1 MATATRQRAGHSVPG
16 HRSPVHGPTRAPTF
30 LLRSTQLQQL
40 IGFLKTPKGLDL
52 FRRSFAENMMYKVS
66 KYRELLTE
74 AERESEHQ
82 IEVIDIRVAD
92 LRRRAKVS
100 EDTCNWEIFESV
112 SAGYREAM
120 ERAARLE
127 ALLQA
132 AQARHAAGGRDA
144 VALRDDLVD
153 SLYGL
158 AAHDVQSHIINRV
171 ADLIGSFLK
180 DPALFRSKP
189 LNLMLVGSPGSGKT
203 TLAAAIGV
211 AFARAGIFVGD
222 RLVEA
227 GRAELVAQYEGQTVA
242 RTRSFLMSHLDGG
255 VIFVDEAYAI
265 TPWQDGKP
273 EGYGAEAAAAM
284 VEFMTRYAGLYCL
297 IVAGYEKEMVRYF
310 LTANEGLARRFPY
323 KFVLR
328 DLTCEELL
336 VVFKRQ
342 LLLQQQVGAL
352 EGTAAAHGEAYF
364 TREAW
369 RYLTNVVRTATQGI
383 TTHVDEFDPATR
395 RTYHGTRRF
404 VPRHELVHRL
414 FENQAGAMVTLAE
427 EALQVLMA
435 LLPYEAEVRPGDRHS
450 FGPHGLE
457 VMRSILEQRIRN
469 SALSDAEPYLSEL
482 NSLDRN
488 VRAHTPP
495 LL

>member
-1 MATATRQRAGHSVPG
+1 
-16 HRSPVHGPTRAPTF
+16 
-30 LLRSTQLQQL
+30 
-40 IGFLKTPKGLDL
+40 
-52 FRRSFAENMMYKVS
+52 
-66 KYRELLTE
+66 
-74 AERESEHQ
+74 
-82 IEVIDIRVAD
+82 
-92 LRRRAKVS
+92 
-100 EDTCNWEIFESV
+100 
-112 SAGYREAM
+112 
-120 ERAARLE
+120 
-127 ALLQA
+127 
-132 AQARHAAGGRDA
+132 
-144 VALRDDLVD
+144 
-153 SLYGL
+153 
-158 AAHDVQSHIINRV
+158 
-171 ADLIGSFLK
+171 
-180 DPALFRSKP
+180 
-189 LNLMLVGSPGSGKT
+189 
-203 TLAAAIGV
+203 
-211 AFARAGIFVGD
+211 
-222 RLVEA
+222 
-227 GRAELVAQYEGQTVA
+227 
-242 RTRSFLMSHLDGG
+242 MSHLDGG

-352 EGTAAAHGEAYF
+352 EGTVAAHGEAYF
-364 TREAW
+364 AREAW

-435 LLPYEAEVRPGDRHS
+435 LLPYDAEVRQGDRHR

-469 SALSDAEPYLSEL
+469 SALSDAEPYLAEL